1 MTANT
6 FQYLSA
12 SGRWVVFWLVCTL
25 SAAAS
30 AGFREVPAEPQHI
43 ALLQQGGLVVYMRHG
58 NTNAHIPD
66 QIPVNLD
73 DCNSQR
79 PLTAAGRQRLD
90 EIGGYVAQLQI
101 PYQQV
106 ISSPFCRARESA
118 QRVFGKP
125 PVVDID
131 LRYTAA
137 MPASER
143 QPAVARTLFQLSQ
156 PVSEPGQNRIVVA
169 HGPNIAELMDYLPKE
184 GTLIL
189 FRPLGNGQFEYLASI
204 PPAHWPVLLQQLQAA
219 ALLR

>member
-1 MTANT
+1 MTVNT
-6 FQYLSA
+6 IQYLFRL
-12 SGRWVVFWLVCTL
+12 GRQVAVLLACTL
-25 SAAAS
+25 SGVAS
-30 AGFREVPAEPQHI
+30 AGFIEIPASPQHI

-58 NTNAHIPD
+58 RTDARIPD
-66 QIPVNLD
+66 QIPVNLN
-73 DCNSQR
+73 DCSSQR
-79 PLTAAGRQRLD
+79 PLTDTGRQTLD
-90 EIGGYVAQLQI
+90 NIGQYVTQLNI
-101 PYQQV
+101 PYQSV
-106 ISSPFCRARESA
+106 ISSPFCRAQESA
-118 QRVFGKP
+118 RRVFGEAIQI
-125 PVVDID
+125 DID